1 MNDNN
6 NSYLN
11 FFFRCGLKY
20 LKKEFDSNQVTK
32 TNHRDFRAGFGIS
45 PTVCS
50 YVWNQIHEEES
61 NLAPEHLLW
70 ALLFLKVYK
79 TETVHASI
87 VKTDEKTFREKVF
100 KIIELI
106 SSLSVDKVSNL

>member
-1 MNDNN
+1 MNGNN
-6 NSYLN
+6 DYYLN
-11 FFFRCGLKY
+11 FFFRRGLKY

-45 PTVCS
+45 PDVCS
-50 YVWNQIHEEES
+50 WVWTQIHEDKS
-61 NLAPEHLLW
+61 NLSPEYLLW

-87 VKTDEKTFREKVF
+87 VETDEKTFREKVF
-100 KIIELI
+100 KINELI
-106 SSLSVDKVSNL
+106 LSLSVDIVSNL